1 MKRSRVDNIVYEY
14 MANIIENSGAKPKDK
29 IKFAL
34 LSNKYYSDIKE
45 ALDLSKT
52 PAKTRKIIMAEFM
65 LFMIRF
71 ESICAKAFRPLT
83 GSMSVSEEIMLLQNK
98 KIKSDLLGDNNLIA
112 SNELKKIQ

>member
-1 MKRSRVDNIVYEY
+1 MKRTRVDSKVYEY
-14 MANIIENSGAKPKDK
+14 MANIIEHSGAKPKDK

-34 LSNKYYSDIKE
+34 LSNKYYSDIKK

-52 PAKTRKIIMAEFM
+52 PAKTRMTIMAEFM

-71 ESICAKAFRPLT
+71 ESICVKAYRPLT

-98 KIKSDLLGDNNLIA
+98 KIKSDLLGDNNLKPSNDLKIA
-112 SNELKKIQ
+112 Q